1 MRQQSWADTLTQH
14 ETCSGE
20 WWCMGIL
27 GVLGIMGTPGIAGL
41 PAEGVREFKVTG
53 SAVNYHT
60 VSVLTQSTQST
71 QSTYVRATQFQ

>member
-20 WWCMGIL
+20 RWCMGIM
-27 GVLGIMGTPGIAGL
+27 GILGTPGIAGL

-71 QSTYVRATQFQ
+71 YVRATQFQ